1 MDRIEKLLIKYIIV
15 ISVVIL
21 VIANWEHLIGYF
33 NQLVNILMPVIV
45 GGVMAYVLNL
55 LMERYEKMLIDSENE
70 KLIRF
75 RRPLSILMTFLTV
88 VIAIIVVIGI
98 VVPQLSSAVS
108 AMISSVPVLI
118 ENVQKLIRSNETL
131 FPQISGLMEQ
141 INLDWGQIAQNVV
154 NFLNDVVTSI
164 ISSVLAIVS
173 NLASHLIN
181 LVLSIMISLYLL
193 AYKETLSKQIT
204 RILNVVLKPEVHQ
217 RLLHVLKV
225 MDESFSN
232 FIIGSVTEATILGT
246 LVTLGMLVIKLPY
259 ASMIGVLAGVFAL
272 IPVLGAY
279 ISATIGTLMILAI
292 SPSQALVFLVFILVV
307 QQFEGNVVYPRVVGD
322 SIGLPGIW
330 VIIAVTLFGGLF
342 GIQGMLV
349 GVPLAATVYK
359 LIREAVVAREDKLQ
373 EVTENH
379 IVS

>member
-1 MDRIEKLLIKYIIV
+1 M
-15 ISVVIL
+15 
-21 VIANWEHLIGYF
+21 
-33 NQLVNILMPVIV
+33 
-45 GGVMAYVLNL
+45 
-55 LMERYEKMLIDSENE
+55 
-70 KLIRF
+70 
-75 RRPLSILMTFLTV
+75 
-88 VIAIIVVIGI
+88 
-98 VVPQLSSAVS
+98 
-108 AMISSVPVLI
+108 
-118 ENVQKLIRSNETL
+118 
-131 FPQISGLMEQ
+131 
-141 INLDWGQIAQNVV
+141 
-154 NFLNDVVTSI
+154 
-164 ISSVLAIVS
+164 
-173 NLASHLIN
+173 
-181 LVLSIMISLYLL
+181 
-193 AYKETLSKQIT
+193 
-204 RILNVVLKPEVHQ
+204 KPETNK

-246 LVTLGMLVIKLPY
+246 LVTIGMLVIRLPY

-373 EVTENH
+373 VVTENH

>member
-1 MDRIEKLLIKYIIV
+1 MDRLEKLLMKYIVV
-15 ISVVIL
+15 IAVVIL
-21 VIANWEHLIGYF
+21 AIANWEHLIGYF

-55 LMERYEKMLIDSENE
+55 LMERYEKMLIASENE
-70 KLIRF
+70 KLVRF

-88 VIAIIVVIGI
+88 VIAIIVVVGI

-131 FPQISGLMEQ
+131 FPQISGFMEQ

-154 NFLNDVVTSI
+154 NFLNNLATGV
-164 ISSVLAIVS
+164 ISSALAIVS
-173 NLASHLIN
+173 NLATHLIN

-204 RILNVVLKPEVHQ
+204 RILNVILKPETNK

-246 LVTLGMLVIKLPY
+246 LVTIGMLVIRLPY

-373 EVTENH
+373 VVTENH